1 MRFLPTIILVFISH
15 LILSQEAYNECVSA
29 KEICPNVTYTLN
41 NIGANKTVCGGCE
54 DDFTFC
60 FPSRNTIW
68 LKFTTNASGGSVLL
82 NFSNIL
88 VQSNPNQGSIL
99 QAALIATSLP
109 CNAASYAQIG
119 NCVSNGMN
127 AFSISAISLMPNTT
141 YYVVVSGD
149 RNGGA
154 LLPAEATFDLTISGT
169 SVDRI
174 QPTISISPASAT
186 ICKGAVFM
194 ATASVTNCPD
204 SSTYQWFI
212 NGILAATTSQ
222 PTFQSSNLNQGDV
235 LSVQTACFLLCKE
248 IITSQMAPI
257 TVQTI
262 PVTAGSN
269 QSILAGNSVQ
279 LQGSTTASSYSW
291 SPTTAL
297 SAPTSLQP
305 IATPSTTTTYT
316 LTAQENG
323 CSAQASVTITVTQ
336 KLTIPTTFSPNN
348 DGVNDTWEI
357 VGIENYPNCSVKI
370 FSRWGQEVYQ
380 SIGYTKKKEW
390 DGNGTAEGVYFYII
404 ELRDESKEIL
414 KGYINLVR

>member
-1 MRFLPTIILVFISH
+1 MRFISTFLVVFIVQ
-15 LILSQEAYNECVSA
+15 ITVAQELYNECVSA
-29 KEICPNVTYTLN
+29 QELCPNVSYTLN
-41 NIGANKTVCGGCE
+41 NIDANKTVCGGCE

-60 FPSRNTIW
+60 FPTRNTIW
-68 LKFTTNASGGSVLL
+68 LKFTTNALGGSVLL
-82 NFSNIL
+82 NFSNIV
-88 VQSNPNQGSIL
+88 VQSNPNQGTIL

-109 CNAASYAQIG
+109 CNAASYTQIG

-127 AFSISAISLMPNTT
+127 SFSISAISLTPNTT

-149 RNGGA
+149 NNGGA
-154 LLPAEATFDLTISGT
+154 LLPAEATFDLTISGA
-169 SVDRI
+169 SVDRT
-174 QPTISISPASAT
+174 QPTISISHIIAT
-186 ICKGAVFM
+186 ICKGAVFT
-194 ATASVTNCPD
+194 ATASVSNCPD

-212 NGILAATTSQ
+212 NGVLAATTSQ

-235 LSVQTACFLLCKE
+235 LSVKTSCYILCKE
-248 IITSQMAPI
+248 IITAQTAPI

-269 QSILAGNSVQ
+269 QTIFAGNSVQ
-279 LQGSTTASSYSW
+279 LQGATTAATYSW

-305 IATPSTTTTYT
+305 IASPSTTTTYT
-316 LTAQENG
+316 LSVQENG
-323 CSAQASVTITVTQ
+323 CSAQASVTITVAQ

-357 VGIENYPNCSVKI
+357 LGIENYPNCSVKV

-380 SIGYTKKKEW
+380 SIGFTKKKEW
-390 DGNGTAEGVYFYII
+390 DGNGTTEGVYFYII
-404 ELRDESKEIL
+404 ELRDEAKEIL